1 MKNLNMET
9 AIKRY
14 NRIMEACM
22 REEKTIG
29 ELLSRD
35 TENYGLADMLR
46 EAQNVYDTYFEWGH
60 CNHDM
65 KNEDETCRKAWY
77 RETGMLKRFI
87 DTYKKFV

>member
-14 NRIMEACM
+14 NKIMETCM
-22 REEKTIG
+22 YEWKTIG
-29 ELLSRD
+29 QPWSEG
-35 TENYGLADMLR
+35 TENYGLEDMIR
-46 EAQNVYDTYFEWGH
+46 EAKNLYDTYFEWCH
-60 CNHDM
+60 SNCEM

-87 DTYKKFV
+87 ETYKKFV